1 MAQFDE
7 NHVRLDGGIV
17 VWDGVTQPET
27 QQQGANA
34 GKPKWTLKVVFPPQ
48 CSDLP
53 LYDQLAQKRL
63 RESKFK
69 GNLPAGGRMPIGQ
82 VQPGEFNDL
91 FPGWLVISFKTTL
104 RAPDVYDENGQLLD
118 PMQYGNMIYNG
129 QKVNVLAHCYDY
141 DNAGNKGISAG
152 LDGIQIIASA
162 NAQRLNIG
170 GGGVDTASAFGGQG
184 NQGGGYNGNQ
194 GNQGNQGGGYNG
206 GQGNQGGGYNG
217 NQGNQGGGYN
227 GNQGNQGGG
236 YNGNQGNQGGGY
248 NGGQGGGYN
257 GNQGNQGNQ
266 GNGYNG
272 GQGNGY
278 NGGQGNQGGGQGN
291 QGGPQ
296 QDHNFLPNQ

>member
-48 CSDLP
+48 CPDIP

-63 RESKFK
+63 QESKFK

-82 VQPGEFNDL
+82 VQPGEFENM

-104 RAPDVYDENGQLLD
+104 RAPDVYDENGQKLD
-118 PMQYGNMIYNG
+118 PMQYSNMIYNG

-152 LDGIQIIASA
+152 LDAVQIVASA
-162 NAQRLNIG
+162 NAPRLNLG
-170 GGGVDTASAFGGQG
+170 GGGVDTASAFGGGGAPQNG
-184 NQGGGYNGNQ
+184 YQEQTQHLQQQGGYGQPQ
-194 GNQGNQGGGYNG
+194 GAQPQQGGYGQPQGGYGQPQGGYGQPQGGYGQPQGAQPQQGGYGQPQGAQPQQGGYGQPQG
-206 GQGNQGGGYNG
+206 GQ
-217 NQGNQGGGYN
+217 
-227 GNQGNQGGG
+227 
-236 YNGNQGNQGGGY
+236 
-248 NGGQGGGYN
+248 
-257 GNQGNQGNQ
+257 
-266 GNGYNG
+266 
-272 GQGNGY
+272 
-278 NGGQGNQGGGQGN
+278 
-291 QGGPQ
+291 PQ

>member
-48 CSDLP
+48 CPDLP

-82 VQPGEFNDL
+82 VQQGEFNDL

-184 NQGGGYNGNQ
+184 NQGGGYNGGQGNQ
-194 GNQGNQGGGYNG
+194 GNGYNGGQGNQGGGYNG

-217 NQGNQGGGYN
+217 GQGNQGGGYN
-227 GNQGNQGGG
+227 
-236 YNGNQGNQGGGY
+236 
-248 NGGQGGGYN
+248 
-257 GNQGNQGNQ
+257 
-266 GNGYNG
+266 
-272 GQGNGY
+272 
-278 NGGQGNQGGGQGN
+278 GGQGN

-296 QDHNFLPNQ
+296 QDHNFLPNG

>member
-118 PMQYGNMIYNG
+118 PMQYGNLIYNG

-184 NQGGGYNGNQ
+184 NQGGGYNG
-194 GNQGNQGGGYNG
+194 GQGNQGGGYNG

-217 NQGNQGGGYN
+217 GQGNQGGGYN
-227 GNQGNQGGG
+227 
-236 YNGNQGNQGGGY
+236 
-248 NGGQGGGYN
+248 
-257 GNQGNQGNQ
+257 
-266 GNGYNG
+266 
-272 GQGNGY
+272 
-278 NGGQGNQGGGQGN
+278 GGQGN